1 MQSAYAT
8 SDSCYG
14 SRLRGQRAALSRS
27 MRQAQGG
34 AEKYGPLRGNGAR
47 GGNCAEN
54 APFQL
59 CPTGSNGMYS
69 PTRSRKADAHHST
82 ALCPIIQESRHRN
95 VCIRQAFDSVSVADM
110 SMTHAVLLRPHG
122 LRLSGGCLTL
132 PNLWLRR
139 GPDKTLCEPTRR
151 TALL

>member
-8 SDSCYG
+8 SGSCYG

-47 GGNCAEN
+47 GGNCAES
-54 APFQL
+54 ALFQL
-59 CPTGSNGMYS
+59 CLQGPMKRTH
-69 PTRSRKADAHHST
+69 SREARKKQESRHRHNT

-95 VCIRQAFDSVSVADM
+95 VCVRQAFDSVSVADM

-122 LRLSGGCLTL
+122 LRLSGGRLTL
-132 PNLWLRR
+132 LNLWLRR
-139 GPDKTLCEPTRR
+139 GPDKT
-151 TALL
+151 